1 MSSQDG
7 RVNSIG
13 RCASPSRLESRFLRW
28 SQLGYGVT
36 HRRGEKS
43 LGFRAGGGDDEC
55 PSDIHPA
62 S

>member
-1 MSSQDG
+1 MVGSTRSGDV
-7 RVNSIG
+7 RVLRDWSHG
-13 RCASPSRLESRFLRW
+13 FYVGPSF
-28 SQLGYGVT
+28 GYGVT